1 MPANA
6 SRSICPHRHAEVRRT
21 RLGRAVPWA
30 LVLCGWVG
38 FPASAAS
45 EPGPMP
51 TVTAADPEPP
61 VEPVQPMLE
70 QAREQTRTV
79 SERIARN
86 VDSWFGDGT
95 AGQPG
100 SRVTRG
106 QISLG
111 MLYRRDRETD
121 VDLRFTARFR
131 LPNFEKSAYLFI
143 GRDDP
148 RSAVKDTPESNAPPG
163 RQQLL
168 TSRPEDRSFL
178 GGLGGTLGKQFNF
191 RVGFSSHLEPFV
203 QLRYDRTWAVAP
215 DHVVGFRETV
225 FWSRGDRFGSTT
237 ALSYEFALQP
247 QLALRWIGAGTVT
260 QETRNVEWSS
270 NMGLYRAFGSQ
281 QLLSL
286 ELLTNGTGTQGTG
299 VGLSDRG
306 ILAKWEQPLYR
317 DWLLGEVA
325 VGHFWLRPDS
335 QSPRGRAWALGGT
348 LKMRF

>member
-6 SRSICPHRHAEVRRT
+6 SRSMSPHRLAQVPLPC
-21 RLGRAVPWA
+21 LGRFLLGA
-30 LVLCGWVG
+30 LVLCTYVG
-38 FPASAAS
+38 FPAHAAS
-45 EPGPMP
+45 EPAPMP
-51 TVTAADPEPP
+51 SAASADPEEP
-61 VEPVQPMLE
+61 VEPVQPLIE
-70 QAREQTRTV
+70 QARAQTRAV

-86 VDSWFGDGT
+86 VDSWFGEGGT
-95 AGQPG
+95 VDTGG
-100 SRVTRG
+100 RVTQG

-111 MLYRRDRETD
+111 MLYRRDRDTD

-148 RSAVKDTPESNAPPG
+148 RSAVKDTPEPNAPPG

-168 TSRPEDRSFL
+168 TSRPEQRSFL
-178 GGLGGTLGKQFNF
+178 GGLGGTLGEQFNF
-191 RVGFSSHLEPFV
+191 RVGFSAHLEPFV
-203 QLRYDRTWAVAP
+203 QLRYDDAWAVAL
-215 DHVVGFRETV
+215 DHAVGFRQTV
-225 FWSRGDRFGSTT
+225 FWSRGDGFGSTT

-247 QLALRWIGAGTVT
+247 QLALRWVGSATVT
-260 QETRNVEWSS
+260 QETRNFEWFS

-281 QLLSL
+281 KLLSL
-286 ELLTNGTGTQGTG
+286 ELLFDGTGTQGTG

-306 ILAKWEQPLYR
+306 ILAKWGQPLYR

-325 VGHFWLRPDS
+325 LGHFWLRPDS